1 MSTFSQ
7 HYYHY
12 QEQPLFIDPHAFVYG
27 GQYDTRRSKTPTDSL
42 LNHTGLSPGPL
53 STPPLSRNQSQQPE
67 LPRDQ
72 PPEQLLWDNGSS
84 SNSPTSVRTP
94 DGSESF
100 EVEMLD
106 SDTIPN
112 YYHHNGNSMST
123 QSPHSA
129 IPAMDSSMLFT
140 AQGTFSD
147 QGLLT
152 LHSHPSLLTHTQQS
166 RQRFMRHSRLDRN
179 TTNSSLMYILNSNG
193 HLTSRQCTLKPTYT
207 PKATLPSHL
216 VMIHGTA
223 KDLRGRLWSLDL
235 AMSSSIL

>member
-1 MSTFSQ
+1 MSTYSQ
-7 HYYHY
+7 HYHHY
-12 QEQPLFIDPHAFVYG
+12 QEQPLFIDPHAFVY

-53 STPPLSRNQSQQPE
+53 STPPLSRNQSRQPE
-67 LPRDQ
+67 LPQDQ

-106 SDTIPN
+106 SDPIPN
-112 YYHHNGNSMST
+112 YYHHNGNNMST
-123 QSPHSA
+123 QSSHSA

-140 AQGTFSD
+140 AQGTLSD

-152 LHSHPSLLTHTQQS
+152 LHLRPSLLTFTQQS
-166 RQRFMRHSRLDRN
+166 RQPSRRLSRLDRSV
-179 TTNSSLMYILNSNG
+179 TRSSIMCRLNSNSC
-193 HLTSRQCTLKPTYT
+193 LTSRQCILKRTCT
-207 PKATLPSHL
+207 TKTTLPNRL
-216 VMIHGTA
+216 VMIHGT
-223 KDLRGRLWSLDL
+223 DRGPRGRLWYLDP
-235 AMSSSIL
+235 ATSSSTQ